1 MATLNPGS
9 IYLIESDAVDNDNWI
24 GDHAGDP
31 DHVLM
36 TNYTEGTEYAEISKI
51 LGYSQNFRTGAK
63 VTDVGSGTSY
73 EIKYGR
79 RNYVVPFQGLVSS
92 LASANKVQKICMIDR
107 HTTTTGYKRY
117 YLIIKFATGSYVEFV
132 DNDGNDKKYCKGIV
146 VPGGRIRWSDTDPL
160 VWNVSL
166 TFRSVWQ

>member
-1 MATLNPGS
+1 MATLNSGS

-31 DHVLM
+31 DQIDM

-51 LGYSQNFRTGAK
+51 LGYNQAFRTGVK
-63 VTDVGSGTSY
+63 VADVGSGTSY
-73 EIKYGR
+73 ETKYGR
-79 RNYVVPFQGLVSS
+79 RNYIVPVRGLVSS
-92 LASANKVQKICMIDR
+92 LASANLLQKMCMIPR
-107 HTTTTGYKRY
+107 HTEITGYKRY
-117 YLIIKFATGSYVEFV
+117 YLIIKFATGSYVQFV
-132 DNDGNDKKYCKGIV
+132 DNDGNDKKYCRGIV
-146 VPGGRIRWSDTDPL
+146 IPGGIIKWSDSEPL